1 MEKVKRKKWKMKNIE
16 NTREYEILLDV
27 VRQSFASVVWT
38 HKIQEKQ
45 ADIYSERKNFFETIN
60 IIVATLTSCGVTS
73 IVVNK
78 DTSVLKLITFVLSFI
93 TVAIT
98 AYFKNVD
105 LKSLQKQHKD
115 AANNFI
121 VVRNELLQVITDIY
135 MRNEE
140 VKSLNDRYKSIM
152 ERLNKLYIS
161 APIVS
166 ERAVERAANAFAK
179 EKGYSYKEEEIDR
192 FLPPKLRKSCKG

>member
-1 MEKVKRKKWKMKNIE
+1 MEKLKRKKYKMNNTE
-16 NTREYEILLDV
+16 DTREYKILLDV
-27 VRQSFASVVWT
+27 VRQSYASVVWT

-45 ADIYSERKNFFETIN
+45 ADIYSERKNFLETVN

-78 DTSVLKLITFVLSFI
+78 DSFVLKLITFVLSFI

-121 VVRNELLQVITDIY
+121 VIRNELLQVITDIC

-152 ERLNKLYIS
+152 ERLNKLYIN

-166 ERAVERAANAFAK
+166 ERAGKRAADAFAK
-179 EKGYSYKEEEIDR
+179 EKGYYYKEEEIDR
-192 FLPPKLRKSCKG
+192 FLPPELRKSCM

>member
-1 MEKVKRKKWKMKNIE
+1 MEKLKRKKYKMNNTE
-16 NTREYEILLDV
+16 DTREYKILLDV
-27 VRQSFASVVWT
+27 VRQSYASVVWT

-45 ADIYSERKNFFETIN
+45 ADIYSERKNFLETVN

-78 DTSVLKLITFVLSFI
+78 DSFVLKLITFVLSFI

-121 VVRNELLQVITDIY
+121 VIRNELLQVIADIH
-135 MRNEE
+135 MRNEN

-152 ERLNKLYIS
+152 ERLNKLYIN

-166 ERAVERAANAFAK
+166 ERAGKRAADAFAK

-192 FLPPKLRKSCKG
+192 FLPPELRKSCM

>member
-1 MEKVKRKKWKMKNIE
+1 MNNTE

-27 VRQSFASVVWT
+27 VRQSYASVVWT

-45 ADIYSERKNFFETIN
+45 ADIYSKRKNILDTIN

-78 DTSVLKLITFVLSFI
+78 DCFALKLITFVLSFI

-121 VVRNELLQVITDIY
+121 VIRNELLQVITDIC
-135 MRNEE
+135 MKNEE

-152 ERLNKLYIS
+152 ERLNKLYIN

-166 ERAVERAANAFAK
+166 ERAGKRAADAFAK
-179 EKGYSYKEEEIDR
+179 EKDI
-192 FLPPKLRKSCKG
+192 LIRKKK

>member
-1 MEKVKRKKWKMKNIE
+1 MEKLKRKKYKMNNTE
-16 NTREYEILLDV
+16 DTREYKILLDV
-27 VRQSFASVVWT
+27 VRQSYASVVWT

-45 ADIYSERKNFFETIN
+45 ADIYSERKNFLETVN

-78 DTSVLKLITFVLSFI
+78 DSFVLKLITFVLSFI

-115 AANNFI
+115 AADNFI
-121 VVRNELLQVITDIY
+121 VIRNELLQVITDIC

-152 ERLNKLYIS
+152 ERLNKLYIN

-166 ERAVERAANAFAK
+166 ERAGKRAADAFAK

-192 FLPPKLRKSCKG
+192 FLPPELRKSCM

>member
-1 MEKVKRKKWKMKNIE
+1 MDNTE

-45 ADIYSERKNFFETIN
+45 ADIYSERKNFLETVN

-78 DTSVLKLITFVLSFI
+78 DSFALKLITFVLSFI

-121 VVRNELLQVITDIY
+121 VIRNELLQVIADIH
-135 MRNEE
+135 MRNEN

-152 ERLNKLYIS
+152 ERLNKLLMN

-166 ERAVERAANAFAK
+166 EKAGKRADAVFAK
-179 EKGYSYKEEEIDR
+179 EKGYFYKEEEIDR
-192 FLPPKLRKSCKG
+192 FLPPELRKSCRG

>member
-1 MEKVKRKKWKMKNIE
+1 MNNTE

-27 VRQSFASVVWT
+27 VRQSYASVVWT

-45 ADIYSERKNFFETIN
+45 ADIYSKRKNIFETVN

-78 DTSVLKLITFVLSFI
+78 DSVALKFITFALSFI

-98 AYFKNVD
+98 AYFKNFD

-121 VVRNELLQVITDIY
+121 VIRNELLQVIADIH
-135 MRNEE
+135 MQNED

-152 ERLNKLYIS
+152 ERLNKLLMN

-166 ERAVERAANAFAK
+166 EKAGKRADAVFAK
-179 EKGYSYKEEEIDR
+179 EKGYFYKEEEIDR
-192 FLPPKLRKSCKG
+192 FLPPELRKSCRG

>member
-1 MEKVKRKKWKMKNIE
+1 MNNTE

-27 VRQSFASVVWT
+27 VRQSYASVVWT

-45 ADIYSERKNFFETIN
+45 ADIYSKRKNILDTIN

-78 DTSVLKLITFVLSFI
+78 DCFALKLITFALSFI
-93 TVAIT
+93 AVAIT
-98 AYFKNVD
+98 AYFKNFD

-121 VVRNELLQVITDIY
+121 VIRNELLQVIADIH
-135 MRNEE
+135 MQNED

-152 ERLNKLYIS
+152 ERLNKLLMN

-166 ERAVERAANAFAK
+166 ERAGKRAKNVFAK
-179 EKGYSYKEEEIDR
+179 EKGYCYKEEEIDR
-192 FLPPKLRKSCKG
+192 FLPPELRKSCM

>member
-1 MEKVKRKKWKMKNIE
+1 MEKLKRKKYKMNNTE
-16 NTREYEILLDV
+16 DTREYKILLDV
-27 VRQSFASVVWT
+27 VRQSYASVVWT

-45 ADIYSERKNFFETIN
+45 ADIYSERKNFLETVN

-78 DTSVLKLITFVLSFI
+78 DSFVLKLITFVLSFI

-121 VVRNELLQVITDIY
+121 VIRNELLQVITDIC

-152 ERLNKLYIS
+152 ERLNKLYIN

-166 ERAVERAANAFAK
+166 ERAGKRAADAFAK
-179 EKGYSYKEEEIDR
+179 EKGYSYKEEEIER
-192 FLPPKLRKSCKG
+192 FLPPELRKSCM

>member
-1 MEKVKRKKWKMKNIE
+1 MNNTED
-16 NTREYEILLDV
+16 TREYKILLDV
-27 VRQSFASVVWT
+27 VRQSYASVVWT

-45 ADIYSERKNFFETIN
+45 ADIYSERKNFLETVN

-78 DTSVLKLITFVLSFI
+78 DSFVLKLITFVLSFI

-121 VVRNELLQVITDIY
+121 VIRNELLQVITDIC

-152 ERLNKLYIS
+152 ERLNKLYIN

-166 ERAVERAANAFAK
+166 ERAGKRAADAFAK
-179 EKGYSYKEEEIDR
+179 EKGYYYKEEEIDR
-192 FLPPKLRKSCKG
+192 FLPPELRKSCM

>member
-1 MEKVKRKKWKMKNIE
+1 MNNTE

-27 VRQSFASVVWT
+27 VRQSYASVVWT

-45 ADIYSERKNFFETIN
+45 ADIYSKRKNN

-78 DTSVLKLITFVLSFI
+78 DCFALKLITFVLSFI

-121 VVRNELLQVITDIY
+121 VIRNELLQVITDIC
-135 MRNEE
+135 MKNEE

-152 ERLNKLYIS
+152 ERLNKLYIN

-166 ERAVERAANAFAK
+166 ERAGKRAADAFAK

-192 FLPPKLRKSCKG
+192 FLPPELRKSCM

>member
-1 MEKVKRKKWKMKNIE
+1 MEKLKRKKYKMNNTE
-16 NTREYEILLDV
+16 DTREYKILLDV
-27 VRQSFASVVWT
+27 VRQSYASVVWT

-45 ADIYSERKNFFETIN
+45 ADIYSERKNFLETVN

-78 DTSVLKLITFVLSFI
+78 DSFVLKLITFVLSFI

-115 AANNFI
+115 AADNFI
-121 VVRNELLQVITDIY
+121 VIRNELLQVITDIC

-152 ERLNKLYIS
+152 ERLNKLYIN

-166 ERAVERAANAFAK
+166 ERAGKRAADAFAK
-179 EKGYSYKEEEIDR
+179 EKGYSYKEEEVDR
-192 FLPPKLRKSCKG
+192 FLPPELRKSCM

>member
-1 MEKVKRKKWKMKNIE
+1 MDNTE

-27 VRQSFASVVWT
+27 VRQSYASVVWT

-45 ADIYSERKNFFETIN
+45 ADIYSERKNFLETVN

-78 DTSVLKLITFVLSFI
+78 DSFALKLITFVLSFI

-121 VVRNELLQVITDIY
+121 VIRNELLQVIADIH
-135 MRNEE
+135 MRNED

-152 ERLNKLYIS
+152 ERLNKLLMN

-166 ERAVERAANAFAK
+166 ERATRRADAAFAK
-179 EKGYSYKEEEIDR
+179 EKGYHAYKEEEIDR
-192 FLPPKLRKSCKG
+192 FLPPELRKSCM

>member
-1 MEKVKRKKWKMKNIE
+1 MEKLKRKKYKMNNTE
-16 NTREYEILLDV
+16 DTREYKILLDV
-27 VRQSFASVVWT
+27 VRQSYASVVWT

-45 ADIYSERKNFFETIN
+45 ADIYSERKNFLETVN

-78 DTSVLKLITFVLSFI
+78 DSFVLKLITFVLSFI

-121 VVRNELLQVITDIY
+121 VIRNELLQVITDICT
-135 MRNEE
+135 RNEE

-152 ERLNKLYIS
+152 ERLNKLYIN

-166 ERAVERAANAFAK
+166 ERAGKRAADAFAK

-192 FLPPKLRKSCKG
+192 FLPPELRKSCM

>member
-1 MEKVKRKKWKMKNIE
+1 MDNTE

-45 ADIYSERKNFFETIN
+45 ADIYSERKNFLETVN

-78 DTSVLKLITFVLSFI
+78 DSFALKLITFVLSFI

-121 VVRNELLQVITDIY
+121 VIRNELLQVIADIH
-135 MRNEE
+135 MRNEN

-152 ERLNKLYIS
+152 ERLNKLLMN

-166 ERAVERAANAFAK
+166 ERAGKRADAAFAK
-179 EKGYSYKEEEIDR
+179 EKGYNSYKEEEIDR
-192 FLPPKLRKSCKG
+192 FLPPELRKSCM

>member
-1 MEKVKRKKWKMKNIE
+1 MNNTE

-27 VRQSFASVVWT
+27 VRQSYASVVWT

-45 ADIYSERKNFFETIN
+45 ADIYSKRKNILDTIN

-78 DTSVLKLITFVLSFI
+78 DCFALKLITFVLSFI

-121 VVRNELLQVITDIY
+121 VIRNELLQVITDIC
-135 MRNEE
+135 MKNEE

-152 ERLNKLYIS
+152 ERLNKLYIN

-166 ERAVERAANAFAK
+166 ERAGKRAADAFAK
-179 EKGYSYKEEEIDR
+179 EKGYSYKE
-192 FLPPKLRKSCKG
+192 LPV

>member
-1 MEKVKRKKWKMKNIE
+1 MEKLKRKKYKMN
-16 NTREYEILLDV
+16 NTEDTRQYKILLDV
-27 VRQSFASVVWT
+27 VRQSYASVVWT

-45 ADIYSERKNFFETIN
+45 ADIYSERKNFLETVN

-78 DTSVLKLITFVLSFI
+78 DSFVLKLITFVLSFI

-121 VVRNELLQVITDIY
+121 VIRNELLQVITDIC

-152 ERLNKLYIS
+152 ERLNKLYIN

-166 ERAVERAANAFAK
+166 ERAGKRAADAFAK

-192 FLPPKLRKSCKG
+192 FLPPELRKSCM

>member
-1 MEKVKRKKWKMKNIE
+1 MEKLKRKKYKMNNTE
-16 NTREYEILLDV
+16 DTREYKILLDV
-27 VRQSFASVVWT
+27 VRQSYASVVWT

-45 ADIYSERKNFFETIN
+45 ADIYSERKNFLETVN

-78 DTSVLKLITFVLSFI
+78 DSFVLKLITFVLSFI

-121 VVRNELLQVITDIY
+121 VIRNELLQVITDIC

-152 ERLNKLYIS
+152 ERLNKLYIN

-166 ERAVERAANAFAK
+166 ERAGKRAADAFAK

-192 FLPPKLRKSCKG
+192 FLPPELRKSCM

>member
-1 MEKVKRKKWKMKNIE
+1 MNNTE

-27 VRQSFASVVWT
+27 VRQSYASVVWT

-45 ADIYSERKNFFETIN
+45 ADIYSKRKNILDTIN

-78 DTSVLKLITFVLSFI
+78 DCFALKFITFALSFI

-98 AYFKNVD
+98 AYFKNFD

-121 VVRNELLQVITDIY
+121 VIRNELLQVIADIH
-135 MRNEE
+135 MQNED

-152 ERLNKLYIS
+152 ERLNKLLMN

-166 ERAVERAANAFAK
+166 EKAGKRADAVFAK
-179 EKGYSYKEEEIDR
+179 EKGYFYKEEEIDR
-192 FLPPKLRKSCKG
+192 FLPPELRKSCRG